1 MSKLLLIL
9 LVVLVVVWLWR
20 SNRPANFKQ
29 TPKAPPTARDGAM
42 HLLRRAPAP
51 GRCGSGEKRGV
62 LLRRSRSARG
72 ALIERAARSSL
83 LVRSFPA

>member
-29 TPKAPPTARDGAM
+29 TPKAPPQPLEMVRCTYCAV
-42 HLLRRAPAP
+42 HLPLADVVQGKNGVYCCADHAQRA
-51 GRCGSGEKRGV
+51 EH
-62 LLRRSRSARG
+62 
-72 ALIERAARSSL
+72 
-83 LVRSFPA
+83 